1 LMKLSTMPDRC
12 DRCSTHLYPENFL
25 EPLTRS

>member
-1 LMKLSTMPDRC
+1 LMKLSTMP